1 METKSGIILLVIITA
16 VIIGAILSYFYLPQ
30 GPPLPTFSSVSKP
43 KMLEIIPPPATGN
56 VDDAVSAFLEEVNDE
71 QPVLTE
77 EESDT
82 SLITTDSQ
90 EVSDFG
96 QSINDSDL

>member
-1 METKSGIILLVIITA
+1 METKSGIILLTIITT
-16 VIIGAILSYFYLPQ
+16 VIIGAILAYFYLPQ
-30 GPPLPTFSSVSKP
+30 GPPLPTFSPVKP
-43 KMLEIIPPPATGN
+43 QAQEIVPPAATGN
-56 VDDAVSAFLEEVNDE
+56 VDDAASSFLEELTDE
-71 QPVLTE
+71 QSVLTE

-96 QSINDSDL
+96 QSINESDL

>member
-1 METKSGIILLVIITA
+1 MTA
-16 VIIGAILSYFYLPQ
+16 VIIGAILAYFYLPQ
-30 GPPLPTFSSVSKP
+30 GPPLPTFSPVNMP
-43 KMLEIIPPPATGN
+43 KMQEVVPPPATGN
-56 VDDAVSAFLEEVNDE
+56 VDDAASAFLEEVDDE
-71 QPVLTE
+71 QSVLTE

-96 QSINDSDL
+96 QSINDNDL

>member
-1 METKSGIILLVIITA
+1 METKSGIILLVVLTA
-16 VIIGAILSYFYLPQ
+16 VIIGAILAYFYLPQ
-30 GPPLPTFSSVSKP
+30 GPPLPSFTSVKP
-43 KMLEIIPPPATGN
+43 QAQEIVPPAATGN
-56 VDDAVSAFLEEVNDE
+56 VDDAASAFLKELDDE
-71 QPVLTE
+71 QLLITE

-96 QSINDSDL
+96 QSINESDL